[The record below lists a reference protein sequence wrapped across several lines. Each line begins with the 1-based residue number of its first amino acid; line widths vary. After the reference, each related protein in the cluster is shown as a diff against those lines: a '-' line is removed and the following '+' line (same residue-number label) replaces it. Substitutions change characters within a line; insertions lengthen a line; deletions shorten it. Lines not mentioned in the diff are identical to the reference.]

1 MTHNKILLIT
11 GGCGFIGSHLVEK
24 LSNKYKQVVVIDNL
38 STGYLK
44 NIEPFLTKYNNLIY
58 LYGDLTNLEFLRNVF
73 TKYNINQ
80 ICHQAAIGSVPRSV
94 DDPMISHNNNVNAF
108 INLLLCCKDYNV
120 KRFVY
125 ASSSSVYGDNEI
137 LPKVESKIGN
147 VLSPYAATKKINE
160 IYANVFWRC
169 YGIETIG
176 MRYFNVFG
184 PRQDPKGAYAAV
196 IPKFIDLMKHNK
208 SPIINGDGTFS
219 RDFTFIDNV
228 VEANYL
234 ALNTTN
240 IQAFGET
247 FNIGAGGNITIEK
260 LTEII
265 KTHLGFKGEII
276 KGPSRKGDIPH
287 SHADIL
293 KAQQILGYNPKI
305 NFTDGINLL
314 LENTL

>member
-1 MTHNKILLIT
+1 MTHNKTLLIT

-24 LSNKYKQVVVIDNL
+24 LSNKYKQVIIIDNL

-208 SPIINGDGTFS
+208 NPIINGDGTFS

-240 IQAFGET
+240 IQAFGEA
-247 FNIGAGGNITIEK
+247 FNIGAGGNITIGE
-260 LTEII
+260 LGEII
-265 KTHLGFKGEII
+265 KTHLRFQGEII
-276 KGPSRKGDIPH
+276 KGPSRKGDIQH
-287 SHADIL
+287 SHANIS
-293 KAQQILGYNPKI
+293 KAQSILGYYPAI
-305 NFTDGINLL
+305 SFTKGISILL
-314 LENTL
+314 KNT